1 MLTDKRHDTL
11 EAARQASTRGEHEAQ
26 VRLATHAL
34 AQAEAVHD
42 GAAAAEAELLLSR
55 GLFFLG
61 RHAACVQHARSA
73 RRRHLERGDAAQ
85 ARAALRVVAHGL
97 TESGELTQ
105 AMAAAREAFDD
116 AEAQHRADEALQM
129 MVLIG
134 TLHGRLLAFHD
145 AEALLLQALSRARD
159 LHRHDHEMLATSA
172 LLMVLHEASEAH
184 ARDGRQSQAEAAAK
198 HLERHAL
205 HLNLLAHDETHP
217 GRRAIGLG
225 NAGEALARC
234 GRTQAAAQ
242 AIAQSLALARAQG
255 MAVVE
260 LGALVRQGRLRLQ
273 VHDLDGATRSAAELQ
288 QALQAHPHEEAH
300 ADLQDLQARI
310 LRERGQDTEA
320 AELEREV
327 ARRRA
332 EREQRAAAARTALD
346 LEAEVQALPAR
357 LHALE
362 TGVQPL
368 RG

>member
-1 MLTDKRHDTL
+1 MPTDNRHDTL
-11 EAARQASTRGEHEAQ
+11 EAARQANMRGEAEAQ
-26 VRLATHAL
+26 VRLATVAL
-34 AQAEAVHD
+34 AQADAAHD
-42 GAAAAEAELLLSR
+42 GAAAAEAELLLAR
-55 GLFFLG
+55 GLFFRG
-61 RHAACVQHARSA
+61 RHAACVQHGRSA
-73 RRRHLERGDAAQ
+73 RQRHLEQGNAAQ

-97 TESGELTQ
+97 AESGELKQ

-116 AEAQHRADEALQM
+116 AEAHHQIDQALQM

-134 TLHGRLLAFHD
+134 TLHGRLLAFHE

-159 LHRHDHEMLATSA
+159 LHRHDHEMVATSA

-184 ARDGRQSQAEAAAK
+184 ERDGRQAQAEAAAK

-205 HLNLLAHDETHP
+205 HLKVLAHDEAHP

-234 GRTQAAAQ
+234 GRTQAAAL
-242 AIAQSLALARAQG
+242 AIDQSLALARAQG
-255 MAVVE
+255 LAVVE

-273 VHDLDGATRSAAELQ
+273 MHDLDGATRSAAELQ
-288 QALQAHPHEEAH
+288 QALQATPHEVAH

-310 LRERGQDTEA
+310 LRGLGQDTDA
-320 AELEREV
+320 AALEREG

-332 EREQRAAAARTALD
+332 EREQRAAAARTALN

-362 TGVQPL
+362 TGQRLL